1 MAFACFHPES
11 CGLKREVVLLF
22 EGVSAE
28 FARLTVFSAN
38 VDGFRNEKRKCSLV
52 KEEASPAG
60 TNARSPIDE

>member
-28 FARLTVFSAN
+28 FARLSVFSAN
-38 VDGFRNEKRKCSLV
+38 VDGFRNEKKEMFPVQGRGQSCRYKCPLS
-52 KEEASPAG
+52 
-60 TNARSPIDE
+60 N